1 MLSEVFL
8 RLCEDLFLAPAWC
21 ACVEYGQSGVVLV
34 FGFGHKGLDL
44 EPVVVVVPVP
54 LALLLLVLLLVL
66 LFLVFILLPLLVLP
80 VPPVSVVAIAARP
93 AAAARAGPPAHR
105 AEWLGIERLVRKHGL
120 PRRDSNERIRSTPR
134 SFVSPRAYR
143 DRWRRVHPAP
153 RNVSWW
159 GDDETVKSE
168 IVTSTVR
175 NAPPWSTRGDHE
187 RADATRA
194 RRRAAHR
201 AAGVPAARGGCAKPR
216 TLPTNPPHLAAV
228 PTGRPPL
235 EFEGNHR

>member
-1 MLSEVFL
+1 M
-8 RLCEDLFLAPAWC
+8 
-21 ACVEYGQSGVVLV
+21 
-34 FGFGHKGLDL
+34 
-44 EPVVVVVPVP
+44 
-54 LALLLLVLLLVL
+54 
-66 LFLVFILLPLLVLP
+66 
-80 VPPVSVVAIAARP
+80 
-93 AAAARAGPPAHR
+93 
-105 AEWLGIERLVRKHGL
+105 
-120 PRRDSNERIRSTPR
+120 RSTPR

-201 AAGVPAARGGCAKPR
+201 AAGMPAARGGCAKPR

-228 PTGRPPL
+228 PTGRPRL
-235 EFEGNHR
+235 EFECAIADPLRHPPRRPIPEQAHRQERAQGMEEPPRRRRGGYRARRVAGPNLRLARRPGGPGAQQGAAGPIALRPGDRGEGVEGKVRGRRVRDGRCELGVHHGHGSQRRRRRRRRDADDARDTRGKE